1 MPDVRCLS
9 WHSQKPPA
17 ALRFTPS
24 AATELY
30 LHLRPQTE
38 SALEDLK
45 VPFTTFPGKAKTIR
59 SSAPAAALQHLDQNS
74 LIL

>member
-9 WHSQKPPA
+9 WHSQKPPAALA

-45 VPFTTFPGKAKTIR
+45 VLLSSVFFHDISWKSKNHPF
-59 SSAPAAALQHLDQNS
+59 
-74 LIL
+74 